1 MNTPESSRGP
11 KMGRELTT
19 NEVEGDLSFHDP
31 GEGSCWYCKNG
42 RRCHTGALHDYYRA
56 RMAGVEPDEYAEAT
70 NAAMNYGD
78 GYANALQELAADM
91 GRRLIPG
98 VHYSREWIIEVI
110 NEFGRNRP

>member
-1 MNTPESSRGP
+1 MSMPESSLGP
-11 KMGRELTT
+11 SQAKPLTEAEL
-19 NEVEGDLSFHDP
+19 VDVRAFH
-31 GEGSCWYCKNG
+31 E
-42 RRCHTGALHDYYRA
+42 RA
-56 RMAGVEPDEYAEAT
+56 GHIQVACDACAVLATFPDEYAEAT